1 MVPDCRLRSKKRYR
15 TEKEANRGRMNLW
28 GSDPT
33 ADLSDLH
40 VYLCPVC
47 NFYHVG
53 HKSKY
58 REDYDQGEQNN
69 VNKA

>member
-1 MVPDCRLRSKKRYR
+1 MKCQDKKKYGTVRNA
-15 TEKEANRGRMNLW
+15 ERGRMNVW

-40 VYLCPVC
+40 VYKCPEC
-47 NFYHVG
+47 GFWHVG

-58 REDYDQGEQNN
+58 EKYVRRNN
-69 VNKA
+69 DNTNLGS